1 MPQLTIR
8 FAEPE
13 DATTIHR
20 FILELAIYEKEPDA
34 VEATPASLRAQL
46 EADPAPFQCILAEV
60 DGEPVGFALYFF
72 NYSTW
77 RGQQGIY
84 LEDLYVQP
92 ERRGAGFGLALLRQL
107 SAVAVHHGCSRLDWQ
122 VLDWNQPSI
131 EFYEA
136 LGAEI
141 NRNWIPCRLTGPAL
155 AAMAAAA
162 PFPTGDHA

>member
-1 MPQLTIR
+1 MSSFSLRHARPDD
-8 FAEPE
+8 AE
-13 DATTIHR
+13 TIHR
-20 FILELAIYEKEPDA
+20 FILELAIYEQEPDA
-34 VEATPASLRAQL
+34 VEVTPASLRAQL
-46 EADPAPFQCILAEV
+46 EADPAPFECMLAEV

-92 ERRGAGFGLALLRQL
+92 EHRGAGFGLALLRQL
-107 SAVAVHHGCSRLDWQ
+107 SAVAVRHGCSRLDWQ

-131 EFYEA
+131 DFYEA

-155 AAMAAAA
+155 ETMAAAA
-162 PFPTGDHA
+162 PLSAGLQS